1 MKYSVAV
8 LLLLGLI
15 SSAEAVN
22 LNPRVLVDLD
32 MLGQPAQNQT
42 VKAV

>member
-22 LNPRVLVDLD
+22 LNQRAMVDLEL
-32 MLGQPAQNQT
+32 LGQPAQNQT